1 MANRLQGKTAFVT
14 AAAQGIGRATAL
26 AFAAE
31 GARVI
36 ATDLNDA
43 KLAELAGASGI
54 TTRRLDV
61 TDAAAVAAAIGE
73 AGKLDA
79 LVNVAGYVHHG
90 TILEAA
96 AKDWDFSWGLN
107 VQSMVHTIKA
117 ALPGML
123 AGGGGAIVN
132 VASVA
137 GSIKGIVNRCVYGTT
152 KAAVIGLTKSVA
164 IDYVAKN
171 IRCNAVCPGTVQ
183 TPSLD
188 QRINAFADPAEARKA
203 FVARQP
209 MGRLGTAEEI
219 AALCVYLASDD
230 AVFVT
235 GQSVII
241 DGGLTI

>member
-1 MANRLQGKTAFVT
+1 MADRLEGKTAFVT

-26 AFAAE
+26 AFVAE
-31 GARVI
+31 GARVV
-36 ATDLNDA
+36 ATDVNEA
-43 KLAELAGASGI
+43 KLAELAATKGI

-61 TDAAAVAAAIGE
+61 TDPAAVAAAIKD
-73 AGKLDA
+73 AGRIDA

-90 TILEAA
+90 TVLDAE
-96 AKDWDFSWGLN
+96 AKDWAFSWNLN
-107 VQSMVHTIKA
+107 VLGMVNTIKA

-123 AGGGGAIVN
+123 DRGGGAIVN
-132 VASVA
+132 IASVA
-137 GSIKGIVNRCVYGTT
+137 GSIKGIVDRSVYGTT

-164 IDYVAKN
+164 IDFVGKAV
-171 IRCNAVCPGTVQ
+171 RCNAICPGTVQ

-188 QRINAFADPAEARKA
+188 QRIDAFADPAEARKA
-203 FVARQP
+203 FIARQP

-219 AALCVYLASDD
+219 AAMCVYLASDD

-235 GQSVII
+235 GQTMVI